1 MIAVPVLRPILL
13 KRTVPLPGAMLCPS
27 PLLLPRHRLLLCAL
41 RLLLLPGLLGTL
53 CLRLLRPLPLRL
65 GRLRVLLW
73 LRLLGALLL
82 LWLLL
87 TRLLRP
93 LLLRLRRLRVLLL
106 LRLLGALLLWLLLP
120 RLLGPLLLRLGR
132 LRVLLLRLLG
142 ALLLWL
148 LLPRLLG
155 PLLLRLRR
163 LRVLLLLRLLG
174 ALLLRLLSRSCVLLL
189 RLLVLLLSARQ
200 SRVRRDN
207 RPDKQKQGG
216 GARCSNQ
223 LHSDGPPLRPPL
235 SVHADDQRGL
245 PVCQGFRFLRF
256 RLGLLHRPLRV
267 VGR

>member
-1 MIAVPVLRPILL
+1 VLTPEIEAEAVRGNVVTAIASTLRPSAMIAVPVLRPILL

-87 TRLLRP
+87 TRLL
-93 LLLRLRRLRVLLL
+93 
-106 LRLLGALLLWLLLP
+106 
-120 RLLGPLLLRLGR
+120 GPLLLRLGR

-148 LLPRLLG
+148 LLPRLLRA
-155 PLLLRLRR
+155 LLLRLGR

-174 ALLLRLLSRSCVLLL
+174 TLLLRLLSRSCVLLL
-189 RLLVLLLSARQ
+189 RLLVLLLSALQ

>member
-132 LRVLLLRLLG
+132 LRVLLL
-142 ALLLWL
+142 
-148 LLPRLLG
+148 
-155 PLLLRLRR
+155 
-163 LRVLLLLRLLG
+163 LRLLG
-174 ALLLRLLSRSCVLLL
+174 TLLLRLLSRSCVLLL

>member
-82 LWLLL
+82 RWLLL
-87 TRLLRP
+87 T
-93 LLLRLRRLRVLLL
+93 
-106 LRLLGALLLWLLLP
+106 

-148 LLPRLLG
+148 LLPRLLRA
-155 PLLLRLRR
+155 LLLRLGR

-174 ALLLRLLSRSCVLLL
+174 TLLLRLLSRSCVLLL
-189 RLLVLLLSARQ
+189 RLLVLLLSALQ

>member
-1 MIAVPVLRPILL
+1 
-13 KRTVPLPGAMLCPS
+13 MLCPS

-87 TRLLRP
+87 TRLL
-93 LLLRLRRLRVLLL
+93 
-106 LRLLGALLLWLLLP
+106 
-120 RLLGPLLLRLGR
+120 GPLLLRLGR

-148 LLPRLLG
+148 LLPRLLRA
-155 PLLLRLRR
+155 LLLRLGR

-174 ALLLRLLSRSCVLLL
+174 TLLLRLLSRSCVLLL
-189 RLLVLLLSARQ
+189 RLLVLLLSALQ

>member
-93 LLLRLRRLRVLLL
+93 LLLRLRRLRVL
-106 LRLLGALLLWLLLP
+106 
-120 RLLGPLLLRLGR
+120 
-132 LRVLLLRLLG
+132 LLLRLLG

>member
-120 RLLGPLLLRLGR
+120 RLLRALLLRLGR
-132 LRVLLLRLLG
+132 LRVLLL
-142 ALLLWL
+142 
-148 LLPRLLG
+148 
-155 PLLLRLRR
+155 
-163 LRVLLLLRLLG
+163 LRLLG
-174 ALLLRLLSRSCVLLL
+174 TLLLRLLSRSCVLLL
-189 RLLVLLLSARQ
+189 RLLVLLLSALQ

>member
-87 TRLLRP
+87 TRLL
-93 LLLRLRRLRVLLL
+93 
-106 LRLLGALLLWLLLP
+106 
-120 RLLGPLLLRLGR
+120 GPLLLRLGR
-132 LRVLLLRLLG
+132 LRVLLL
-142 ALLLWL
+142 
-148 LLPRLLG
+148 
-155 PLLLRLRR
+155 
-163 LRVLLLLRLLG
+163 LRLLG
-174 ALLLRLLSRSCVLLL
+174 TLLLRLLSRSCVLLL
-189 RLLVLLLSARQ
+189 RLLVLLLSALQ

>member
-87 TRLLRP
+87 TRLL
-93 LLLRLRRLRVLLL
+93 
-106 LRLLGALLLWLLLP
+106 
-120 RLLGPLLLRLGR
+120 GPLLLRLGR

-148 LLPRLLG
+148 LLPRLLRA
-155 PLLLRLRR
+155 LLLRLGR

-174 ALLLRLLSRSCVLLL
+174 TLLLRLLSRSCVLLL
-189 RLLVLLLSARQ
+189 RLLVLLLSALQ